1 MDKIGVMTPEWA
13 EGYARLWNSHED
25 TREGTKDLD
34 MLIEMRL
41 DAAEPRAVQID
52 IKAGEAVY
60 GGAPLP
66 GRKPDFVL
74 TATAENWKRVATGGI
89 NPVTAITVRKIHFTG
104 PLRVAMSHMPA
115 LTTGLRLVGDVEGL
129 DWDI

>member
-1 MDKIGVMTPEWA
+1 MEKIGVMSPEWA
-13 EGYARLWNSHED
+13 EGYKDLWNANED

-41 DAAEPRAVQID
+41 DDPAPRAIQID

-66 GRKPDFVL
+66 DRKPDFVL
-74 TATAENWKRVATGGI
+74 TAKRENWKRVATGDI
-89 NPVTAITVRKIHFTG
+89 SPVTAITVRKIHFVG

-115 LTTGLRLVGDVEGL
+115 LTTGLKLVGDVEGL
-129 DWDI
+129 DWDA

>member
-1 MDKIGVMTPEWA
+1 MDKVALMSPEWA
-13 EGYARLWNSHED
+13 NSYKDLWNSTED

-41 DAAEPRAVQID
+41 DAAEKRAVHIE

-60 GGAPLP
+60 GGAPLE

-74 TATAENWKRVATGGI
+74 TATPENWKRVATGDI
-89 NPVTAITVRKIHFTG
+89 NPVTAITVRKIHFVG

-115 LTTGLRLVGDVEGL
+115 LTTGLRMVGDVQGL
-129 DWDI
+129 DWEA

>member
-1 MDKIGVMTPEWA
+1 MEKIGVMSPEWA
-13 EGYARLWNSHED
+13 EGYKDLWNANSD

-41 DAAEPRAVQID
+41 DDASSRAAQIE

-74 TATAENWKRVATGGI
+74 TAKRENWKRVATGDI
-89 NPVTAITVRKIHFTG
+89 SPVTAITVRKIQFVG

-115 LTTGLRLVGDVEGL
+115 LTTGLKLVGDVEGL
-129 DWDI
+129 DWDA

>member
-1 MDKIGVMTPEWA
+1 MEKIGVMSPEWA
-13 EGYARLWNSHED
+13 EGYRGLWNANEE

-41 DAAEPRAVQID
+41 DDPAPRAIQID

-60 GGAPLP
+60 GGAPLS

-74 TATAENWKRVATGGI
+74 TAKRENWKRVATGDI
-89 NPVTAITVRKIHFTG
+89 SPVTAITVRKIQFVG

-115 LTTGLRLVGDVEGL
+115 LTTGLKLVGDVEGL
-129 DWDI
+129 DWDA